1 MRRWLGVFT
10 MGSAHDLCPGRRSE
24 RHGSKTRHY
33 RAGSR
38 SRVRS
43 SGLGAIAC
51 LLIAT
56 CRKFTVLL
64 ANAGVDASNLRILLS
79 FLLGVQLS
87 LQSREAIEEQLGNVG
102 QSDSVAA
109 CDTFAG
115 VGR

>member
-1 MRRWLGVFT
+1 MVPGSLYSTIWTTQCGGGLAFLRWARPMIF
-10 MGSAHDLCPGRRSE
+10 ARAADLKRTGL
-24 RHGSKTRHY
+24 KTRHY

-64 ANAGVDASNLRILLS
+64 ANARSEEHTS
-79 FLLGVQLS
+79 E
-87 LQSREAIEEQLGNVG
+87 LQSLTNLVCRLLLEK
-102 QSDSVAA
+102 
-109 CDTFAG
+109 
-115 VGR
+115 

>member
-1 MRRWLGVFT
+1 MIFAR
-10 MGSAHDLCPGRRSE
+10 AADLKRTGL
-24 RHGSKTRHY
+24 KTPHY

-64 ANAGVDASNLRILLS
+64 ANAGVDASNLRILLGFCS
-79 FLLGVQLS
+79 ASNRHSARSSAARTSGSTMGTAGSETVGVVGAE
-87 LQSREAIEEQLGNVG
+87 RRARGAIRGPLIK
-102 QSDSVAA
+102 D
-109 CDTFAG
+109 
-115 VGR
+115 